1 MFRSLTTLIK
11 KWRASRNAG
20 HQLDALLAHADADAS
35 YAERSEWLIELAHW
49 LRRNG
54 TVQDAQAERDAD
66 TRAYPAHARLRYL
79 FHVLDRNPAWK
90 AHAARILR
98 GILRECDGIS
108 LLCDAGMPVHS
119 GFFGALFER
128 IDSSLIP
135 PAPNRRELSA
145 LFTLMFP
152 TPEDAKWIDALPD
165 DLLARLAELI
175 SFDVTEEERHE
186 PGSFSRDLL
195 AALHNLTC
203 QISSTG
209 LSQTVR
215 SRLSDDDA
223 RKPLES
229 QPFYRL
235 TRAMLA
241 VETAHA
247 AVEDGG
253 DPSKLLHEVNYL
265 RVLLDECRIAVD
277 DVFAHLYRNGVSV
290 DIVFQVE
297 RMRMRILRAE
307 TLLNAWMARD
317 DLHGMAHLTAELVD
331 ANQNS
336 QSVAHLVRSNFSLF
350 ARKLVETNA
359 DTGEHYISRGRAEY
373 LKMLRMAA
381 GGGLVTVVTVC
392 VKFAITGAHLQ
403 SMLEGLL
410 AGINYAA
417 SFMLMHFLHFTLA
430 TKQPAM
436 TAPTLARELDDTGH
450 EEGVKAFVASVIA
463 LIRTQAA
470 AISGNVLVVLPVCLL
485 VQLFASNVLHANLI
499 SPEKA
504 HATLHS
510 FSLLGPTPF
519 YAALTGVLLW
529 ASSLL
534 AGWADNWFVLHRVG
548 DALAYNRRLRLTL
561 GAAGAAKLAHFCR
574 SNVAGVV
581 ANVGLGLM
589 LGLIPAI
596 VTVFM
601 FPFAYNSGLLHVL
614 TRLMSSPTLFEFFA
628 PCPRGL
634 EAALAAE
641 LAEIAGRHLNGAP
654 FTAGAQVPGG
664 VHFSG
669 GWAAGMAANLH
680 SRIASRILLKIAHGP
695 YRNEQDV
702 YALALEQPWE
712 RWFASTQTLRIDIT
726 AIKSPLK
733 SLEFTTLRVKDA
745 ICDRMREKTGAR
757 PSIDTGAPDVRVF
770 AFLTANE
777 CTLYLDTSGEPLFK
791 RGWRLDKGAAPL
803 RENLAAGI
811 LRLTGWTPG
820 TALYDPMCG
829 SGTFLAEA
837 AQIALGV
844 APGVERRFGFEKLK
858 QYDITAWQGLKV
870 PALDAK
876 RAARARRGEALGVYG
891 SDISGD
897 MLEKARA
904 NLERAG
910 VPSVWL
916 KQVDARGMTPPS
928 DGPGIL
934 LANPPYGERIEV
946 RGRSARGEV
955 RETGRNRGNDDAFRR
970 THTDAPDSE
979 FFNALGDALKQRFTG
994 WQAFLLTSDRS
1005 LPGQL
1010 RLRESAKTPLFNG
1023 ALECRLFRFDLIA
1036 GSVKA
1041 RPAAAEGDA

>member
-54 TVQDAQAERDAD
+54 TVQDAPAERDAD

-165 DLLARLAELI
+165 DLLARVAELL
-175 SFDVTEEERHE
+175 SFDVTDEERHE

-223 RKPLES
+223 RKPLERQPLES

-247 AVEDGG
+247 AVDDGG
-253 DPSKLLHEVNYL
+253 EPSKLLHEVNYL
-265 RVLLDECRIAVD
+265 RMLLDECRIAVD
-277 DVFAHLYRNGVSV
+277 EVFAHLYRNGVSV

-307 TLLNAWMARD
+307 MLLNAWMARD
-317 DLHGMAHLTAELVD
+317 DLRGMAHLTAELVE
-331 ANQNS
+331 ANQSS

-410 AGINYAA
+410 AGVNYAA

-436 TAPTLARELDDTGH
+436 TAPTLARELDETGH
-450 EEGVKAFVASVIA
+450 DEGVKAFVGSVIA

-548 DALAYNRRLRLTL
+548 DALTYNRRLRLTL

-589 LGLIPAI
+589 LGLVPAI

-601 FPFAYNSGLLHVL
+601 FPFEVRHV
-614 TRLMSSPTLFEFFA
+614 TLS
-628 PCPRGL
+628 
-634 EAALAAE
+634 
-641 LAEIAGRHLNGAP
+641 AG
-654 FTAGAQVPGG
+654 
-664 VHFSG
+664 
-669 GWAAGMAANLH
+669 
-680 SRIASRILLKIAHGP
+680 
-695 YRNEQDV
+695 
-702 YALALEQPWE
+702 
-712 RWFASTQTLRIDIT
+712 
-726 AIKSPLK
+726 
-733 SLEFTTLRVKDA
+733 
-745 ICDRMREKTGAR
+745 
-757 PSIDTGAPDVRVF
+757 SIG
-770 AFLTANE
+770 
-777 CTLYLDTSGEPLFK
+777 
-791 RGWRLDKGAAPL
+791 
-803 RENLAAGI
+803 
-811 LRLTGWTPG
+811 
-820 TALYDPMCG
+820 
-829 SGTFLAEA
+829 
-837 AQIALGV
+837 IALGV
-844 APGVERRFGFEKLK
+844 LGKGALGTPELWWAGAGVLSMAILNVLVSFALAFTMAVRSRSLRP
-858 QYDITAWQGLKV
+858 TKV
-870 PALDAK
+870 RALVAAIVRTVLSNPLALFWPAAHP
-876 RAARARRGEALGVYG
+876 AARAG
-891 SDISGD
+891 
-897 MLEKARA
+897 
-904 NLERAG
+904 
-910 VPSVWL
+910 
-916 KQVDARGMTPPS
+916 Q
-928 DGPGIL
+928 PG
-934 LANPPYGERIEV
+934 A
-946 RGRSARGEV
+946 
-955 RETGRNRGNDDAFRR
+955 
-970 THTDAPDSE
+970 H
-979 FFNALGDALKQRFTG
+979 
-994 WQAFLLTSDRS
+994 
-1005 LPGQL
+1005 
-1010 RLRESAKTPLFNG
+1010 
-1023 ALECRLFRFDLIA
+1023 
-1036 GSVKA
+1036 
-1041 RPAAAEGDA
+1041 

>member
-20 HQLDALLAHADADAS
+20 HQLDALLANADADAS

-54 TVQDAQAERDAD
+54 TVQEAPAERDAD

-165 DLLARLAELI
+165 DLLARIAELI
-175 SFDVTEEERHE
+175 SFDVTDEERHE

-223 RKPLES
+223 RKPLERQPLES

-277 DVFAHLYRNGVSV
+277 NVFAHLYRNGVSV

-307 TLLNAWMARD
+307 MLLNAWMARD
-317 DLHGMAHLTAELVD
+317 DLRGMAHLTAELVD
-331 ANQNS
+331 ANQSS

-381 GGGLVTVVTVC
+381 GGGLVTVATVC

-410 AGINYAA
+410 AGVNYAA

-450 EEGVKAFVASVIA
+450 DEGVKAFVGSVIA

-510 FSLLGPTPF
+510 FSLLGPTPL

-548 DALAYNRRLRLTL
+548 DALTYNRRLRLTL

-589 LGLIPAI
+589 LGLVPAI

-601 FPFAYNSGLLHVL
+601 FPFEVRHV
-614 TRLMSSPTLFEFFA
+614 TLS
-628 PCPRGL
+628 
-634 EAALAAE
+634 
-641 LAEIAGRHLNGAP
+641 AGSI
-654 FTAGAQVPGG
+654 G
-664 VHFSG
+664 V
-669 GWAAGMAANLH
+669 
-680 SRIASRILLKIAHGP
+680 
-695 YRNEQDV
+695 
-702 YALALEQPWE
+702 
-712 RWFASTQTLRIDIT
+712 
-726 AIKSPLK
+726 
-733 SLEFTTLRVKDA
+733 
-745 ICDRMREKTGAR
+745 
-757 PSIDTGAPDVRVF
+757 
-770 AFLTANE
+770 
-777 CTLYLDTSGEPLFK
+777 
-791 RGWRLDKGAAPL
+791 
-803 RENLAAGI
+803 
-811 LRLTGWTPG
+811 
-820 TALYDPMCG
+820 
-829 SGTFLAEA
+829 
-837 AQIALGV
+837 ALGV
-844 APGVERRFGFEKLK
+844 LGKGALGTPELWWAGAGVLSMAILNVLVSFALAFTMAVRSRSLRP
-858 QYDITAWQGLKV
+858 TKV
-870 PALDAK
+870 RALVAAIVRTVLSNPLALFWPAAHP
-876 RAARARRGEALGVYG
+876 AARAG
-891 SDISGD
+891 
-897 MLEKARA
+897 
-904 NLERAG
+904 
-910 VPSVWL
+910 
-916 KQVDARGMTPPS
+916 Q
-928 DGPGIL
+928 PG
-934 LANPPYGERIEV
+934 A
-946 RGRSARGEV
+946 
-955 RETGRNRGNDDAFRR
+955 
-970 THTDAPDSE
+970 H
-979 FFNALGDALKQRFTG
+979 
-994 WQAFLLTSDRS
+994 
-1005 LPGQL
+1005 
-1010 RLRESAKTPLFNG
+1010 
-1023 ALECRLFRFDLIA
+1023 
-1036 GSVKA
+1036 
-1041 RPAAAEGDA
+1041 

>member
-20 HQLDALLAHADADAS
+20 HQLDALLAHADAGAS

-54 TVQDAQAERDAD
+54 TVLDAPAERDAD

-165 DLLARLAELI
+165 DLLARVAELI
-175 SFDVTEEERHE
+175 SFDVTDEERHE

-223 RKPLES
+223 RQPLERQPLES

-277 DVFAHLYRNGVSV
+277 EVFAHLYRNGVSV

-307 TLLNAWMARD
+307 MLLNAWMARD
-317 DLHGMAHLTAELVD
+317 DLRGMAHLTAELVD
-331 ANQNS
+331 ANQSS

-381 GGGLVTVVTVC
+381 GGGLVTVATVC

-450 EEGVKAFVASVIA
+450 DEGVKAFVGSVIA

-548 DALAYNRRLRLTL
+548 DALTYNRRLRLTL

-589 LGLIPAI
+589 LGLVPAI

-601 FPFAYNSGLLHVL
+601 FPFEVRHV
-614 TRLMSSPTLFEFFA
+614 TLS
-628 PCPRGL
+628 
-634 EAALAAE
+634 
-641 LAEIAGRHLNGAP
+641 AGSI
-654 FTAGAQVPGG
+654 G
-664 VHFSG
+664 V
-669 GWAAGMAANLH
+669 
-680 SRIASRILLKIAHGP
+680 
-695 YRNEQDV
+695 
-702 YALALEQPWE
+702 
-712 RWFASTQTLRIDIT
+712 
-726 AIKSPLK
+726 
-733 SLEFTTLRVKDA
+733 
-745 ICDRMREKTGAR
+745 
-757 PSIDTGAPDVRVF
+757 
-770 AFLTANE
+770 
-777 CTLYLDTSGEPLFK
+777 
-791 RGWRLDKGAAPL
+791 
-803 RENLAAGI
+803 
-811 LRLTGWTPG
+811 
-820 TALYDPMCG
+820 
-829 SGTFLAEA
+829 
-837 AQIALGV
+837 ALGV
-844 APGVERRFGFEKLK
+844 LGKGALGTPELWWAGAGVLSMAILNVLVSFALAFTMAVRSRSLRP
-858 QYDITAWQGLKV
+858 TKV
-870 PALDAK
+870 RALVAAIVRTVLSNPLALFWPAANP
-876 RAARARRGEALGVYG
+876 AARAG
-891 SDISGD
+891 
-897 MLEKARA
+897 
-904 NLERAG
+904 
-910 VPSVWL
+910 
-916 KQVDARGMTPPS
+916 Q
-928 DGPGIL
+928 PG
-934 LANPPYGERIEV
+934 A
-946 RGRSARGEV
+946 
-955 RETGRNRGNDDAFRR
+955 
-970 THTDAPDSE
+970 H
-979 FFNALGDALKQRFTG
+979 
-994 WQAFLLTSDRS
+994 
-1005 LPGQL
+1005 
-1010 RLRESAKTPLFNG
+1010 
-1023 ALECRLFRFDLIA
+1023 
-1036 GSVKA
+1036 
-1041 RPAAAEGDA
+1041 

>member
-20 HQLDALLAHADADAS
+20 HQLDALLAHADAGAS

-54 TVQDAQAERDAD
+54 TVLDAPAERDAD

-165 DLLARLAELI
+165 DLLARVAELI
-175 SFDVTEEERHE
+175 SFDVTDEERHE

-223 RKPLES
+223 RKPLERQPLES

-277 DVFAHLYRNGVSV
+277 EVFAHLYRNGVSV

-307 TLLNAWMARD
+307 MLLNAWMARD
-317 DLHGMAHLTAELVD
+317 DLRGMAHLTAELVD
-331 ANQNS
+331 ANQSS

-381 GGGLVTVVTVC
+381 GGGLVTVATVC

-450 EEGVKAFVASVIA
+450 DEGVKAFVGSVIA

-485 VQLFASNVLHANLI
+485 VQLFAGNVLHANLI

-548 DALAYNRRLRLTL
+548 DALTYNRRLRLTL

-589 LGLIPAI
+589 LGLVPAI

-601 FPFAYNSGLLHVL
+601 FPFEVRHV
-614 TRLMSSPTLFEFFA
+614 TLS
-628 PCPRGL
+628 
-634 EAALAAE
+634 
-641 LAEIAGRHLNGAP
+641 AGSI
-654 FTAGAQVPGG
+654 G
-664 VHFSG
+664 V
-669 GWAAGMAANLH
+669 
-680 SRIASRILLKIAHGP
+680 
-695 YRNEQDV
+695 
-702 YALALEQPWE
+702 
-712 RWFASTQTLRIDIT
+712 
-726 AIKSPLK
+726 
-733 SLEFTTLRVKDA
+733 
-745 ICDRMREKTGAR
+745 
-757 PSIDTGAPDVRVF
+757 
-770 AFLTANE
+770 
-777 CTLYLDTSGEPLFK
+777 
-791 RGWRLDKGAAPL
+791 
-803 RENLAAGI
+803 
-811 LRLTGWTPG
+811 
-820 TALYDPMCG
+820 
-829 SGTFLAEA
+829 
-837 AQIALGV
+837 ALGV
-844 APGVERRFGFEKLK
+844 LGKG
-858 QYDITAWQGLKV
+858 
-870 PALDAK
+870 
-876 RAARARRGEALGVYG
+876 ALGTPELWWAGAGVL
-891 SDISGD
+891 SMAILNVLVSFALAFT
-897 MLEKARA
+897 MAVRSRSLRPTKVRA
-904 NLERAG
+904 LVAAIVRTVLSNPLALFWPAANPATRAG
-910 VPSVWL
+910 
-916 KQVDARGMTPPS
+916 Q
-928 DGPGIL
+928 PG
-934 LANPPYGERIEV
+934 A
-946 RGRSARGEV
+946 
-955 RETGRNRGNDDAFRR
+955 
-970 THTDAPDSE
+970 H
-979 FFNALGDALKQRFTG
+979 
-994 WQAFLLTSDRS
+994 
-1005 LPGQL
+1005 
-1010 RLRESAKTPLFNG
+1010 
-1023 ALECRLFRFDLIA
+1023 
-1036 GSVKA
+1036 
-1041 RPAAAEGDA
+1041 

>member
-49 LRRNG
+49 LRRTG
-54 TVQDAQAERDAD
+54 TMQDAPADRDAD
-66 TRAYPAHARLRYL
+66 ARAYPAHARLRYL

-152 TPEDAKWIDALPD
+152 TPEDAQWIDALPD
-165 DLLARLAELI
+165 DLLTRLADLF
-175 SFDVTEEERHE
+175 SFDVTDEERHE

-215 SRLSDDDA
+215 SRLSNDDA
-223 RKPLES
+223 RKPLERQPLET

-277 DVFAHLYRNGVSV
+277 EVFSHLYRNGVSV

-307 TLLNAWMARD
+307 MLLNAWMARD

-331 ANQNS
+331 ANHNS
-336 QSVAHLVRSNFSLF
+336 QSVSHLVRSNFSLF

-359 DTGEHYISRGRAEY
+359 DTGEHYISRGRTEY

-450 EEGVKAFVASVIA
+450 DEGVKAFVASVIA

-485 VQLFASNVLHANLI
+485 VQLFAGNLLHANLI

-510 FSLLGPTPF
+510 FSLLGPTPL

-548 DALAYNRRLRLTL
+548 DALTYNRRLRLTL

-601 FPFAYNSGLLHVL
+601 FPFEVRHV
-614 TRLMSSPTLFEFFA
+614 TLS
-628 PCPRGL
+628 
-634 EAALAAE
+634 
-641 LAEIAGRHLNGAP
+641 AG
-654 FTAGAQVPGG
+654 
-664 VHFSG
+664 
-669 GWAAGMAANLH
+669 
-680 SRIASRILLKIAHGP
+680 
-695 YRNEQDV
+695 
-702 YALALEQPWE
+702 
-712 RWFASTQTLRIDIT
+712 
-726 AIKSPLK
+726 
-733 SLEFTTLRVKDA
+733 
-745 ICDRMREKTGAR
+745 
-757 PSIDTGAPDVRVF
+757 SIG
-770 AFLTANE
+770 
-777 CTLYLDTSGEPLFK
+777 
-791 RGWRLDKGAAPL
+791 
-803 RENLAAGI
+803 
-811 LRLTGWTPG
+811 
-820 TALYDPMCG
+820 
-829 SGTFLAEA
+829 
-837 AQIALGV
+837 IALGV
-844 APGVERRFGFEKLK
+844 LGKDALGTPELWWAGAGVLSMAILNVLVSFALAFTMAVRSRSLRPTKVRALVAAIVRTVLSNPLALFWPGSS
-858 QYDITAWQGLKV
+858 
-870 PALDAK
+870 P
-876 RAARARRGEALGVYG
+876 AARAGQPG
-891 SDISGD
+891 S
-897 MLEKARA
+897 
-904 NLERAG
+904 
-910 VPSVWL
+910 
-916 KQVDARGMTPPS
+916 
-928 DGPGIL
+928 
-934 LANPPYGERIEV
+934 
-946 RGRSARGEV
+946 
-955 RETGRNRGNDDAFRR
+955 
-970 THTDAPDSE
+970 H
-979 FFNALGDALKQRFTG
+979 
-994 WQAFLLTSDRS
+994 
-1005 LPGQL
+1005 
-1010 RLRESAKTPLFNG
+1010 
-1023 ALECRLFRFDLIA
+1023 
-1036 GSVKA
+1036 
-1041 RPAAAEGDA
+1041 

>member
-20 HQLDALLAHADADAS
+20 HQLDALLANADADAS

-54 TVQDAQAERDAD
+54 TVQNAPAERDAD

-165 DLLARLAELI
+165 DLLARVAELI
-175 SFDVTEEERHE
+175 SFDVTDEERHE

-223 RKPLES
+223 RKPLERQPLES

-307 TLLNAWMARD
+307 MLLNAWMARD
-317 DLHGMAHLTAELVD
+317 DLRGMAHLTAELVD
-331 ANQNS
+331 ANQSS

-381 GGGLVTVVTVC
+381 GGGLVTVATVC

-450 EEGVKAFVASVIA
+450 DEGVKAFVGSVIA

-548 DALAYNRRLRLTL
+548 DALTYNRRLRLTL

-589 LGLIPAI
+589 LGLVPAI

-601 FPFAYNSGLLHVL
+601 FPFEVRHV
-614 TRLMSSPTLFEFFA
+614 TLS
-628 PCPRGL
+628 
-634 EAALAAE
+634 
-641 LAEIAGRHLNGAP
+641 AGSI
-654 FTAGAQVPGG
+654 G
-664 VHFSG
+664 V
-669 GWAAGMAANLH
+669 
-680 SRIASRILLKIAHGP
+680 
-695 YRNEQDV
+695 
-702 YALALEQPWE
+702 
-712 RWFASTQTLRIDIT
+712 
-726 AIKSPLK
+726 
-733 SLEFTTLRVKDA
+733 
-745 ICDRMREKTGAR
+745 
-757 PSIDTGAPDVRVF
+757 
-770 AFLTANE
+770 
-777 CTLYLDTSGEPLFK
+777 
-791 RGWRLDKGAAPL
+791 
-803 RENLAAGI
+803 
-811 LRLTGWTPG
+811 
-820 TALYDPMCG
+820 
-829 SGTFLAEA
+829 
-837 AQIALGV
+837 ALGV
-844 APGVERRFGFEKLK
+844 LGKGALGTPELWWAGAGVLSMAILNVLVSFALAFTMAVRSRSLRP
-858 QYDITAWQGLKV
+858 TKV
-870 PALDAK
+870 RALVAAIVRTVLSNPLALFWPAANP
-876 RAARARRGEALGVYG
+876 AARTG
-891 SDISGD
+891 
-897 MLEKARA
+897 
-904 NLERAG
+904 
-910 VPSVWL
+910 
-916 KQVDARGMTPPS
+916 Q
-928 DGPGIL
+928 PG
-934 LANPPYGERIEV
+934 A
-946 RGRSARGEV
+946 
-955 RETGRNRGNDDAFRR
+955 
-970 THTDAPDSE
+970 H
-979 FFNALGDALKQRFTG
+979 
-994 WQAFLLTSDRS
+994 
-1005 LPGQL
+1005 
-1010 RLRESAKTPLFNG
+1010 
-1023 ALECRLFRFDLIA
+1023 
-1036 GSVKA
+1036 
-1041 RPAAAEGDA
+1041 